1 MHPLNNSLAYRL
13 WQLPFADRKLA
24 PVLAHND
31 MTRVRRV
38 LDVGCGPGTNTGYFA
53 AAEYLGID
61 MNPKYIANARARH
74 GREFLVADVTRYE
87 APAGQ
92 AYDFILSNSFLHHVD
107 TPDVR
112 RILRH
117 LATLLTP
124 DGHLHL
130 LDLVLPPRPSVG
142 RLLARLDRGDH
153 PRPIDAWQALI
164 EEALEPV
171 HVEPYALTSLGVPLW
186 NMVYIKARRRS

>member
-1 MHPLNNSLAYRL
+1 VHPLDNSLAYRL
-13 WQLPFADRKLA
+13 WQRPFADRKLA
-24 PVLAHND
+24 PILAHND
-31 MTRVRRV
+31 MSGVRRV
-38 LDVGCGPGTNTGYFA
+38 LDVGCGPGTNTRYFA
-53 AAEYLGID
+53 SAEYLGVD
-61 MNPKYIANARARH
+61 MNPAYIADARARH
-74 GREFLVADVTRYE
+74 GREFMVADVTTYQ
-87 APAGQ
+87 APPGE
-92 AYDFILSNSFLHHVD
+92 AYDFILSNSFMHHVG

-153 PRPIDAWQALI
+153 ARPLDTWRELID
-164 EEALEPV
+164 EVLEPV
-171 HVEPYALTSLGVPLW
+171 
-186 NMVYIKARRRS
+186 

>member
-1 MHPLNNSLAYRL
+1 M
-13 WQLPFADRKLA
+13 WQQPFADRKIA

-31 MTRVRRV
+31 MSRVRRV
-38 LDVGCGPGTNTGYFA
+38 LDVGCGPGTSTKYFA
-53 AAEYLGID
+53 SVDYLGVD
-61 MNPKYIANARARH
+61 MNPKYIADARARYSKK
-74 GREFLVADVTRYE
+74 FVIADVTTYE

-92 AYDFILSNSFLHHVD
+92 AYDFILSNSFLHHVE

-130 LDLVLPPRPSVG
+130 IDLVLPARPSVG

-153 PRPIDAWQALI
+153 ARPLDTWRALI
-164 EEALEPV
+164 DEVLEPV
-171 HVEPYALTSLGVPLW
+171 LIEPYALTGFGVPLW
-186 NMVYIKARRRS
+186 NMVYIKARRRT

>member
-1 MHPLNNSLAYRL
+1 VHPLDNSLAYRL
-13 WQLPFADRKLA
+13 WQRPFADRKLA
-24 PVLAHND
+24 PVLAIND
-31 MTRVRRV
+31 MSKVRRV

-53 AAEYLGID
+53 SAEYLGID
-61 MNPKYIANARARH
+61 MNPRYVADARARH
-74 GREFLVADVTRYE
+74 GREFLVADVTKYE

-92 AYDFILSNSFLHHVD
+92 AYDFILSNSFLHHVE

-112 RILRH
+112 RILGH

-130 LDLVLPPRPSVG
+130 LDLVLPARPSVG

-153 PRPIDAWQALI
+153 ARPLDSWRALV
-164 EEALEPV
+164 EESFEPV
-171 HVEPYALTSLGVPLW
+171 HVEPYALTGMGVALW
-186 NMVYIKARRRS
+186 NMVYIKARRRA

>member
-1 MHPLNNSLAYRL
+1 MHPLDNSLAYRL
-13 WQLPFADRKLA
+13 WQQPFADRKIA
-24 PVLAHND
+24 PVLALND
-31 MTRVRRV
+31 MARVRRV
-38 LDVGCGPGTNTGYFA
+38 LDVGCGPGTSTKYFEG
-53 AAEYLGID
+53 AEYLGVD
-61 MNPKYIANARARH
+61 MNPRYIEDARARY
-74 GREFLVADVTRYE
+74 RRDFVVADVTTYE

-92 AYDFILSNSFLHHVD
+92 AYDFILSNSFLHHVE

-130 LDLVLPPRPSVG
+130 LDLVLPARPSVG

-153 PRPIDAWQALI
+153 ARPLDTWRNLV
-164 EEALEPV
+164 EESFEIV
-171 HVEPYALTSLGVPLW
+171 HLEPYALTGMGVALW
-186 NMVYIKARRRS
+186 NMVYIKARRRA

>member
-1 MHPLNNSLAYRL
+1 MHVLDHSLAYRM
-13 WQLPFADRKLA
+13 WQRPFADRKLA

-31 MTRVRRV
+31 MTKVRRV
-38 LDVGCGPGTNTGYFA
+38 LDVGCGPGTNTRYFA
-53 AAEYLGID
+53 RAEYLGVD
-61 MNPKYIANARARH
+61 LNPTYIADARARY
-74 GREFLVADVTRYE
+74 GREFLVADVTTYR

-92 AYDFILSNSFLHHVD
+92 AYDFILSNSFLHHVATTD
-107 TPDVR
+107 AR

-130 LDLVLPPRPSVG
+130 LDLVLPSGPSVG

-153 PRPIDAWQALI
+153 ARPLDEWRALI
-164 EEALEPV
+164 DEALEPV
-171 HVEPYALTSLGVPLW
+171 VIEPYVVTGLGLRLW
-186 NMVYIKARRRS
+186 NMVYIKARRRM

>member
-1 MHPLNNSLAYRL
+1 VHPLDNSLAYRL
-13 WQLPFADRKLA
+13 WQQPFADRKIA
-24 PVLAHND
+24 PVLALND
-31 MTRVRRV
+31 MKRVRRV
-38 LDVGCGPGTNTGYFA
+38 LDVGCGPGTSTKYFA
-53 AAEYLGID
+53 SAEYLGVD
-61 MNPKYIANARARH
+61 MNPKYIADARERYQ
-74 GREFLVADVTRYE
+74 REFVVADVTTYE

-92 AYDFILSNSFLHHVD
+92 AYDFILSNSFLHHVG

-130 LDLVLPPRPSVG
+130 LDLVLPARPSVG

-153 PRPIDAWQALI
+153 ARPLDEWRALVQ
-164 EEALEPV
+164 ESFEPV
-171 HVEPYALTSLGVPLW
+171 HVEPYALTGMGVALW
-186 NMVYIKARRRS
+186 NMVYIKARRRA

>member
-1 MHPLNNSLAYRL
+1 MHLLDNSLAYRL
-13 WQLPFADRKLA
+13 WQRPFADRKLA
-24 PVLAHND
+24 PILAHND
-31 MTRVRRV
+31 MGKVRRV
-38 LDVGCGPGTNTGYFA
+38 LDVGCGPGTNTRYFTGM
-53 AAEYLGID
+53 EYLGID
-61 MNPKYIANARARH
+61 MNPAYIADARARH
-74 GREFLVADVTRYE
+74 GREFLVADVTTYS
-87 APAGQ
+87 APPGS
-92 AYDFILSNSFLHHVD
+92 AYDFILSNSLMHHID

-130 LDLVLPPRPSVG
+130 LDLVLPAEPSVG

-153 PRPIDAWQALI
+153 ARPLAMWQELI

-171 HVEPYALTSLGVPLW
+171 LVEPYALTGLGVPLW
-186 NMVYIKARRRS
+186 NMVYIKARRRQ